1 MSLAANLTSSGSQP
15 RSGFYPPFPY
25 VVRDN
30 LLMSEIVFG
39 CDNWE
44 CVCYYYS
51 AGRD

>member
-15 RSGFYPPFPY
+15 RSGVYPLSPN

-30 LLMSEIVFG
+30 LLMSKDVFG
-39 CDNWE
+39 CDTWE
-44 CVCYYYS
+44 GVCYYYP